1 MKFEASK
8 ELYKH
13 QVLFA
18 VYMGSIVYF
27 LIFFFSTKEP
37 RNPAEQISMGALVGM
52 EFYFAVKEVFRMIH
66 AYKEQIKYEENS
78 HSK

>member
-8 ELYKH
+8 ELWKH
-13 QVLFA
+13 QVLFG
-18 VYMGSIVYF
+18 VYMGSIAYF
-27 LIFFFSTKEP
+27 LLFFFSTKEP

-52 EFYFAVKEVFRMIH
+52 EFYFAIKQVFCMIH
-66 AYKEQIKYEENS
+66 AYKEQTKDEEKT